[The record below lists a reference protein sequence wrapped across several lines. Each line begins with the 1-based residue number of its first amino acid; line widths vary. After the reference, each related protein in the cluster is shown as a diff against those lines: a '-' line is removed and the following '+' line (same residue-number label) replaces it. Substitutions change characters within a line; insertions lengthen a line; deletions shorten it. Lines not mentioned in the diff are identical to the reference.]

1 MQTTEVQQKMK
12 RVLFEDADKENQL
25 PEEKVQTSS
34 FDGIV
39 HCFEPMRLTALRILV
54 YAFRIPAMPF
64 DV

>member
-1 MQTTEVQQKMK
+1 MK